1 MKLIRLPLLF
11 CITILLFSV
20 LVACGAD
27 DIKYKNSDHWK
38 VSLQRSTG
46 SYVIDYVGNETHIKN
61 FKYEI
66 TGKGISQEGKALQ
79 DQTTPF
85 DISGKVTDSEKS
97 KDPIEFKI
105 SWNNRSEIVTFE

>member
-1 MKLIRLPLLF
+1 MKVKKMSLFGLIVLF
-11 CITILLFSV
+11 VCF

-27 DIKYKNSDHWK
+27 DIKHSKSDHWD

-46 SYVIDYVGNETHIKN
+46 SYNISYTGDETRIKD

-66 TGKGISQEGKALQ
+66 TSTNISQKGEALTEQ
-79 DQTTPF
+79 STPF
-85 DISGKVTDSEKS
+85 KISGTVTDSEKS

-105 SWNNRSEIVTFE
+105 SWNEQTETVTFE